1 MKDLIT
7 FLILVAISATLFYT
21 NTMHPNQYLYR
32 GYLAFLAMAL
42 VFLVFRFIIERVVAW
57 EVKDPRTEYTF
68 RRIVTII
75 FYSSLLFI
83 LLGVFI
89 EQTRALLV
97 SYGLIAAGIAVA
109 VQDFF
114 RNFAGGMIILVT
126 GIYRIGDR
134 IEINGRYGDVID
146 IGILYTTLMEIKEW
160 VGGDQHTGR
169 LSVMPNSFILNNP
182 VNNYTKDLRFIFDE
196 IMLPITYESN
206 LKKAKEMILDIVRA
220 ETAAT
225 MDDARVDVERSGQ
238 KYYMQ
243 EEVVEPAIYITV
255 TDDWV
260 ELHIRYVTKPRQRRA
275 IRSKLFN
282 SIFEKIMESRD
293 IKIAN
298 ENVDINITGLPD

>member
-21 NTMHPNQYLYR
+21 NTIHPNQYLYR